1 MNSFAREHES
11 SFWWQDLDPDERNT
25 VRPPLAG
32 DVQCDVVIV
41 GAGLTGLWSAY
52 SLLVA
57 DPTMR
62 VIVLDQWVAGA
73 GASSRNGGWCS
84 GLLPLGWDDLARRY
98 GRDATLAFQREADR
112 TVDEIVRVAVEEGI
126 EAGVAKGG
134 YLCTA
139 SNPVQL
145 DSLRHQLA
153 EARAWGRTEDDLR
166 LLDAAEARSMIGAA
180 RVEGGLFTPHCAAV
194 QPAKLVRGLARAVE
208 RRGGVIHDHTRVQ
221 SLEPGRVVAEHG
233 TVRADVV
240 VRATEGYTAALPGHR
255 RRILPVYTTMV
266 ATEPLPD
273 SFWAQVGWSQR
284 ATFNDA
290 RRVIFYAQRTADGR
304 IAIGRPEPRS
314 YRFGSGL
321 GVVDDLSAAEA
332 RLRAALTEQFPDLAD
347 VRIDHRWGG
356 VIGIPRD
363 WTPSVTFDRGS
374 GLATAGGYT
383 GDGVALTNLTGR
395 TLADLVLG
403 RDTELVRLP
412 IAQHA
417 SPRWEPE
424 PFRYLGVTVGSRLSH
439 LADDRESRTERPS
452 RVLGGLAERLTGI

>member
-11 SFWWQDLDPDERNT
+11 SFWWQDLDPDDRAD
-25 VRPPLAG
+25 VRAPLAG
-32 DVQCDVVIV
+32 DVHCDVVIV
-41 GAGLTGLWSAY
+41 GAGFTGLWSAH
-52 SLLVA
+52 SLLSI
-57 DPTMR
+57 DPTLR
-62 VIVLDQWVAGA
+62 VLVLDQWVAGA

-98 GRDATLAFQREADR
+98 GRDATLTFQREADR
-112 TVDEIVRVAVEEGI
+112 TVDEIVRVVAEEGI
-126 EAGVAKGG
+126 DAGIAKGG

-139 SNPVQL
+139 SNTVQL
-145 DSLRHQLA
+145 ASLRHQLA
-153 EARAWGRTEDDLR
+153 DARSWGRTEDDLR

-180 RVEGGLFTPHCAAV
+180 RVEGGLYTPHCAAV
-194 QPAKLVRGLARAVE
+194 QPAALVRGLARAVE
-208 RRGGVIHDHTRVQ
+208 RRGGVIHDHTRVL
-221 SLEPGRVVAEHG
+221 SIEPGRVVAEHG
-233 TVRADVV
+233 TVRAEVV

-266 ATEPLPD
+266 ATEPLSDAFWD
-273 SFWAQVGWSQR
+273 SVGWSER

-321 GVVDDLSAAEA
+321 GVVEDLPGAEA
-332 RLRAALTEQFPDLAD
+332 RLRAVLTEQFPDLAN

-363 WTPSVTFDRGS
+363 WTPAVTFDRGS

-383 GDGVALTNLTGR
+383 GDGVALTNLAGR

-417 SPRWEPE
+417 NPGWEPE
-424 PFRYLGVTVGSRLSH
+424 PFRFVGVALGSRLARM
-439 LADDRESRTERPS
+439 ADDREFRTERPS
-452 RVLGGLAERLTGI
+452 RVLSGMAERLTGI

>member
-11 SFWWQDLDPDERNT
+11 SFWWHDLDPDERNA
-25 VRPPLAG
+25 VRPPLGG

-52 SLLVA
+52 SLLA
-57 DPTMR
+57 TDPTLR

-112 TVDEIVRVAVEEGI
+112 TVDEIVRVAADEGI
-126 EAGVAKGG
+126 DAGIAKGG

-139 SNPVQL
+139 SNAVQL
-145 DSLRHQLA
+145 DSLRHQLD
-153 EARAWGRTEDDLR
+153 EGRSWGRTEDDLR

-208 RRGGVIHDHTRVQ
+208 RRGGVIHDHTRVR
-221 SLEPGRVVAEHG
+221 SIEPGRVVAEHG
-233 TVRADVV
+233 SVRADVV
-240 VRATEGYTAALPGHR
+240 VRATEGYTSALPGHR

-266 ATEPLPD
+266 ATEPLSD
-273 SFWAQVGWSQR
+273 AFWATVGWSQR

-321 GVVDDLSAAEA
+321 GVVEDLPGAEA

-363 WTPSVTFDRGS
+363 WTPSVTFDRSS

-403 RDTELVRLP
+403 RDTDVVRLP
-412 IAQHA
+412 IVQHA

-424 PFRYLGVTVGSRLSH
+424 PFRFVGVTLGSRLSRM
-439 LADDRESRTERPS
+439 ADDRESRTERPS
-452 RVLGGLAERLTGI
+452 RVFGGLAERLTGH

>member
-25 VRPPLAG
+25 VRSPLAG

-139 SNPVQL
+139 SNRVQL
-145 DSLRHQLA
+145 DSLRHQLE
-153 EARAWGRTEDDLR
+153 EARVWGRTEDDLR

-208 RRGGVIHDHTRVQ
+208 RRGGVIHDHTRVL

-273 SFWAQVGWSQR
+273 SFWAKVGWSQR

-304 IAIGRPEPRS
+304 IAIGRPEPHS

-332 RLRAALTEQFPDLAD
+332 RLRASLMEQFPDLAD

-439 LADDRESRTERPS
+439 LADARESRTERPS
-452 RVLGGLAERLTGI
+452 RVLGGLAERLTGL